1 MRRQD
6 KLVNKLLGSLNGLR
20 GDVTRHII
28 DIIKTYS
35 KRYNSSLSGLLSDE
49 DTKPIIKKMRE
60 CNITGRIPHSYN
72 PPAAPRNLD
81 DCLDLVKIMG
91 AAEYV
96 ASNSRLSGLKDL
108 NHLNTCEYCRFTVL
122 MGVYTFDRLKCKY

>member
-1 MRRQD
+1 M
-6 KLVNKLLGSLNGLR
+6 NKLFSSLNGLR

-28 DIIKTYS
+28 GIIKTSS
-35 KRYNSSLSGLLSDE
+35 KAYNSSLSGLLSDE

-60 CNITGRIPHSYN
+60 CNITGRIPRSYN
-72 PPAAPRNLD
+72 SPAVPRNLD
-81 DCLDLVKIMG
+81 DCLDLVKIME

-96 ASNSRLSGLKDL
+96 ASNNRLSKLKDL
-108 NHLNTCEYCRFTVL
+108 DHLNACKYCRFTVL